1 MVLRS
6 PWHLCRISLS
16 VGREWIWGSYGSRL
30 YFFKGCLHT
39 HRVQGLRER
48 RKCRWSYV
56 DSGWGLAVINAP
68 DTCPSQIVRSC
79 STGVS
84 IMAVIA
90 AILSSFMWISS
101 CGWLI
106 DHLRFLPWLFFFFAI
121 SFPCGVSGHRPH
133 RPLGRPW
140 SWARCGLGSLV
151 EKSHHR
157 IAPKHLFKRFF
168 FSAYWPDFGSSLRNV
183 RFGLSIMTLR
193 CRSYCSASLEDYCW
207 FPFQP
212 GLQSPFWSYCDL
224 GPCYFWILD
233 DNLGSPGWFLSRGGH
248 HRWNYYRGSS
258 DVIPVR
264 TLNGIYAP

>member
-48 RKCRWSYV
+48 RKCRCSYV

-90 AILSSFMWISS
+90 AMLSSFMWISS

-151 EKSHHR
+151 EKSHYR

-168 FSAYWPDFGSSLRNV
+168 FYLLTGFRVFFEECTFWFVHYDIEVPKLLFG
-183 RFGLSIMTLR
+183 FIGGLLLIPLSTRPSEPL
-193 CRSYCSASLEDYCW
+193 LV
-207 FPFQP
+207 
-212 GLQSPFWSYCDL
+212 LLWS
-224 GPCYFWILD
+224 GPLLLLD
-233 DNLGSPGWFLSRGGH
+233 HGW
-248 HRWNYYRGSS
+248 
-258 DVIPVR
+258 
-264 TLNGIYAP
+264 